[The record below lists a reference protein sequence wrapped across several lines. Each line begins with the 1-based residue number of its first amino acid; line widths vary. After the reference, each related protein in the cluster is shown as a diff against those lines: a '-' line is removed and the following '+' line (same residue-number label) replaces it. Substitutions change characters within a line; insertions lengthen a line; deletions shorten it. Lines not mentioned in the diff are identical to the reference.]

1 MVSLRVR
8 QDTTS
13 RLKGRPAVALAPQE
27 STSHLKGRLHVPS
40 ASPELTQAH
49 PLRQVAPACLTAGV
63 ATVGLV
69 TTTATITMVSVKL
82 APTDAPALGTTQADR
97 AQVATVRRLAG
108 RSRPTCASAR
118 S

>member
-1 MVSLRVR
+1 VS
-8 QDTTS
+8 
-13 RLKGRPAVALAPQE
+13 LAPQE

-40 ASPELTQAH
+40 AKLDFTQAH

-63 ATVGLV
+63 ANADIV
-69 TTTATITMVSVKL
+69 TTTATTTMVADKV
-82 APTDAPALGTTQADR
+82 APTDAPALGTPQAGR
-97 AQVATVRRLAG
+97 AMVATVRRLAG